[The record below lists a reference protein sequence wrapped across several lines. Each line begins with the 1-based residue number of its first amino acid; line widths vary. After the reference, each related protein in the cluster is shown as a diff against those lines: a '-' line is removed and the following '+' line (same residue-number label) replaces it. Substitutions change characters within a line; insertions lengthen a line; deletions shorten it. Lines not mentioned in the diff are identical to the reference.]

1 LLPVVLFPLYY
12 IFPSQHVTLTGAIP
26 GAVFAGSG
34 WTLLGT
40 AFGVYTTHAGSFQL
54 YGVLGGVLLLL
65 VWFYFADGSRDRQLQ
80 QGSLRETDQR
90 ATMSEADGQT
100 DEQPDD
106 SSGPDE
112 NGNGAGPNEN
122 GNGAGP
128 DENGD
133 GAGPDE
139 NGDGAGPN
147 ENGDGAGPDRD
158 PTRRADVATLDDLDD
173 LRQEIEAF
181 EEEIEGRT
189 VSRDDLEGDLKQYVR
204 GRMRRGHATGWG
216 PYLVLLYG
224 TVMTLGAF
232 YFLGGPWALLAMLVI
247 WLSTLGLYALMVLVG
262 IATTTVGLPGRI
274 LDRLRNLR

>member
-1 LLPVVLFPLYY
+1 MLLPVVLFPLYY

-122 GNGAGP
+122 G
-128 DENGD
+128 
-133 GAGPDE
+133 
-139 NGDGAGPN
+139 
-147 ENGDGAGPDRD
+147 DGAGPDRD

-189 VSRDDLEGDLKQYVR
+189 VSRDELEGDLKQYVR